1 MKNLN
6 PGYDQAVAERVP
18 TKMSP
23 LGKDTKKFMAK
34 ILNLV
39 NVPTEFGEKC
49 SEVILRHHE
58 AISQHK
64 FDLGVPTR

>member
-1 MKNLN
+1 
-6 PGYDQAVAERVP
+6 
-18 TKMSP
+18 MSP

-39 NVPTEFGEKC
+39 NVPAEFGEKC
-49 SEVILRHHE
+49 SEVILRHLE